1 MSSSTVELL
10 REVRGT
16 QESNHC
22 SPSPPSAPLLQ
33 PQESTR
39 NACVDQSPPSERLGT
54 SATSPHH
61 HYSTIVH
68 NPLSG
73 PHEQRPT
80 SSPSALPTSTS
91 AHSTVRG
98 SYTSNQPGSAGGEA
112 RSPANRRAPAS
123 RSSHGIATADGPP
136 PALITQR
143 SYHGDPWR
151 NSLPT
156 VQPNLTTGSQQQ
168 PETRASATTPIKRGN
183 SAIPNG
189 GGESTL
195 DAMKTLNADRG
206 ASNGKSYR
214 YSGNEEEGDDTL
226 RFLDASNEGERG
238 SGPENDAAYS
248 SNEDLFLHLART
260 ESEGGSTLN
269 PGKGT
274 SRQGSQVGSSN
285 PRPARASRPLTS
297 RPASSG
303 HDFGGERSEDQ
314 KSHWSR
320 SGRFDTP
327 TNGRQMST
335 RDRSYAASAHPLESG
350 KRRYLH
356 SELSS
361 KASFT
366 TPRARDSSSHE
377 RSPEFTESYGRR
389 QSITESTSGLPP
401 RSYKQSGRS
410 YLSGNHYNSSPL
422 MNISPHV
429 ESVRRQRSFRLEG
442 TESTISTTAP
452 STVWDELD
460 DLKSRIRK
468 IELTGKLPSS
478 SGAAIS
484 GAVNGRPRTASTTM
498 TTASISPKRR
508 HANVSPDAS
517 TVKDTD
523 TSSLHPLLHSALAKA
538 RDWIDPRAYKALE
551 NTASD
556 ALTLAAMAGN
566 SKSTGEAAIQNTTQT
581 IDRQIRRKADSMCR
595 SLTELC
601 IVLSEE
607 KSSKEPAVSTSRPG
621 SRAGRNLSTDF
632 QTPQE
637 TPTLRSTSQEPER
650 PSSRIMSRLEAR
662 RTSLLAAN
670 TSTPPNAQ
678 NANSDSPLIHQDAPI
693 PTQRPA
699 LTDRTSSALV
709 HRRRTVDGNITSG
722 SPTYNINNNITK
734 RPLSRATASTIDQ
747 RPSPITR
754 LSSTTTE
761 QRSSPTT
768 RISREYTSQ
777 HPLPTHSS
785 SSSSQQQQQHRS
797 PSIRTSLPSS
807 STTSTTRR
815 SYFPTNNNS
824 PVTPSNLHLIQ
835 PGSRRYMSSAA
846 AERQTPPSSAENS
859 SNRFAEARQQ
869 RIASLGQ
876 YASGRRL
883 RLVEGEG
890 ES

>member
-1 MSSSTVELL
+1 MSLSPVELL
-10 REVRGT
+10 REV
-16 QESNHC
+16 QESTHG
-22 SPSPPSAPLLQ
+22 SPSPPIAPSLQ
-33 PQESTR
+33 PQGSTR
-39 NACVDQSPPSERLGT
+39 NASVDQSPPSEPLGT
-54 SATSPHH
+54 SPTSPHH
-61 HYSTIVH
+61 RHPTIVH
-68 NPLSG
+68 NPLSDT
-73 PHEQRPT
+73 HEQRPT
-80 SSPSALPTSTS
+80 SSSSALPTSTS

-98 SYTSNQPGSAGGEA
+98 SYFPNRPGSAGGEA
-112 RSPANRRAPAS
+112 RSPANKRAPAS

-151 NSLPT
+151 NSLPAD
-156 VQPNLTTGSQQQ
+156 QPNSTTDSSQQPQ
-168 PETRASATTPIKRGN
+168 SRAGGTTPTKQGSSATPK
-183 SAIPNG
+183 G
-189 GGESTL
+189 GGKSSS
-195 DAMKTLNADRG
+195 DAMKSMNADRG
-206 ASNGKSYR
+206 SINGNSYR
-214 YSGNEEEGDDTL
+214 YSRNEEKEDDTL
-226 RFLDASNEGERG
+226 RFLDAPNGGERG
-238 SGPENDAAYS
+238 GDPENDPTYS

-260 ESEGGSTLN
+260 ESEAGSTLN

-274 SRQGSQVGSSN
+274 SRRGSQVGSSN
-285 PRPARASRPLTS
+285 PRPARALRPSNS

-303 HDFGGERSEDQ
+303 HDFGAERSEDPT
-314 KSHWSR
+314 SRWSR

-327 TNGRQMST
+327 TNGRQSSP

-366 TPRARDSSSHE
+366 TPRARDGSSHE

-389 QSITESTSGLPP
+389 QSITESISGLPP
-401 RSYKQSGRS
+401 RSHKQSGRS
-410 YLSGNHYNSSPL
+410 YISGNHYNSSPL

-429 ESVRRQRSFRLEG
+429 DHVRRQHSFRLEG

-498 TTASISPKRR
+498 TTASISPKRC

-517 TVKDTD
+517 TVKDAD

-538 RDWIDPRAYKALE
+538 RDWIDPKAYKVLE
-551 NTASD
+551 STASD

-566 SKSTGEAAIQNTTQT
+566 PRPTSESASQKPPLTV
-581 IDRQIRRKADSMCR
+581 DRQIRRKADSMCR

-607 KSSKEPAVSTSRPG
+607 KSSKEPALSTSRPG
-621 SRAGRNLSTDF
+621 SRVGRNLTTDF
-632 QTPQE
+632 QTPE
-637 TPTLRSTSQEPER
+637 NPENIRSTSQEPER
-650 PSSRIMSRLEAR
+650 SSSRIMSRLEAR

-670 TSTPPNAQ
+670 TSTPPNSQ
-678 NANSDSPLIHQDAPI
+678 HANSDSPLIHQEAPT
-693 PTQRPA
+693 PTQRPS
-699 LTDRTSSALV
+699 LTDRTSSALL
-709 HRRRTVDGNITSG
+709 HRRRTIDDNTTSE
-722 SPTYNINNNITK
+722 SPTYSISNNSNK
-734 RPLSRATASTIDQ
+734 RPSSRATATTTIQ

-754 LSSTTTE
+754 LSSHTTTTTE
-761 QRSSPTT
+761 KRDSPTT

-777 HPLPTHSS
+777 HPLPTHPS
-785 SSSSQQQQQHRS
+785 SSSSQQQHHS
-797 PSIRTSLPSS
+797 PSVRSSLPS
-807 STTSTTRR
+807 STTRR

-824 PVTPSNLHLIQ
+824 PITPSNQHLIQ
-835 PGSRRYMSSAA
+835 PGSRRYMSF
-846 AERQTPPSSAENS
+846 QTPPSSAENS
-859 SNRFAEARQQ
+859 INRFAEARQQ

-876 YASGRRL
+876 YTGGRRL
-883 RLVEGEG
+883 RLVDGEGEG
-890 ES
+890 EGRS

>member
-16 QESNHC
+16 QESNHG
-22 SPSPPSAPLLQ
+22 SPSPPSAQSLQ

-39 NACVDQSPPSERLGT
+39 NAWFDQSPPSERLGT
-54 SATSPHH
+54 SPTSPHH
-61 HYSTIVH
+61 HHPTIIH

-73 PHEQRPT
+73 PQEQRPT

-98 SYTSNQPGSAGGEA
+98 SYISNQPGSAGGEA

-156 VQPNLTTGSQQQ
+156 VQPNLTTDSSQQ
-168 PETRASATTPIKRGN
+168 PKVRASGTTPIKRGN
-183 SAIPNG
+183 SAIPKG
-189 GGESTL
+189 GGESNL
-195 DAMKTLNADRG
+195 DAMKSFNADRG
-206 ASNGKSYR
+206 AMNGKSYR
-214 YSGNEEEGDDTL
+214 HSRNEEEEDDTL
-226 RFLDASNEGERG
+226 RFLDASNGGERG
-238 SGPENDAAYS
+238 SGPENDPTYS
-248 SNEDLFLHLART
+248 SNEDIFLHLART
-260 ESEGGSTLN
+260 ESEAGSTLN

-274 SRQGSQVGSSN
+274 SRRGSQVGSSN
-285 PRPARASRPLTS
+285 PRPARASRPLTG

-303 HDFGGERSEDQ
+303 DDFGAERTEDQ
-314 KSHWSR
+314 KSPWSR

-327 TNGRQMST
+327 TNGRQSSPQ
-335 RDRSYAASAHPLESG
+335 DRSYAASAHPLESG

-366 TPRARDSSSHE
+366 TPRARDGSFYE
-377 RSPEFTESYGRR
+377 RSPEFTEPYGRR
-389 QSITESTSGLPP
+389 QSITESTPGLPP
-401 RSYKQSGRS
+401 GSFKQSGRS
-410 YLSGNHYNSSPL
+410 YFSGNHYNSSPL

-429 ESVRRQRSFRLEG
+429 DPVRRQHSFRLEG

-508 HANVSPDAS
+508 HANVSPNAS

-538 RDWIDPRAYKALE
+538 REWIDPKAYKVLE
-551 NTASD
+551 TTASD

-566 SKSTGEAAIQNTTQT
+566 PRSTGEAASQNTSQT

-607 KSSKEPAVSTSRPG
+607 KSSTEPAISTSRPG
-621 SRAGRNLSTDF
+621 SRAGRNLTTDI
-632 QTPQE
+632 QTPENSQ
-637 TPTLRSTSQEPER
+637 TLRSTSQEPER
-650 PSSRIMSRLEAR
+650 SSSRIMSRLEAR

-678 NANSDSPLIHQDAPI
+678 NANSESPLIHQEAPT
-693 PTQRPA
+693 PTQRPT
-699 LTDRTSSALV
+699 LTDRTSSALL

-722 SPTYNINNNITK
+722 SPTYSINNNINK
-734 RPLSRATASTIDQ
+734 RSISRSTATTADQ
-747 RPSPITR
+747 RPSPVTR
-754 LSSTTTE
+754 LSSTTTTTPTE
-761 QRSSPTT
+761 QRSSPIM

-777 HPLPTHSS
+777 HPLPAHSS
-785 SSSSQQQQQHRS
+785 SSSLQQQQQHCS
-797 PSIRTSLPSS
+797 PSIRSSLPSS
-807 STTSTTRR
+807 SSTTTTRR

-824 PVTPSNLHLIQ
+824 LSTPSNQHLIQ
-835 PGSRRYMSSAA
+835 PGSRKYMSS
-846 AERQTPPSSAENS
+846 QTPPSLAANS

-876 YASGRRL
+876 YAGGRRL
-883 RLVEGEG
+883 RLVDGE
-890 ES
+890 EAS